1 MTALRRRLYSP
12 LVAPVAAPVA
22 PGSHHSGGVGF
33 ATVLHAA
40 VQELEQEDD
49 AVRVEPIRRAEPMRP
64 APGPLIVA
72 GIVVPAGL
80 PR

>member
-1 MTALRRRLYSP
+1 MTALRRLYSP
-12 LVAPVAAPVA
+12 QVTPVTAPVA
-22 PGSHHSGGVGF
+22 PGSHHSGGVSF

-40 VQELEQEDD
+40 AHEPEQEN
-49 AVRVEPIRRAEPMRP
+49 EPVRAESLRPAALVRP